1 MKFIL
6 LTVIII
12 CVFIFKILN
21 KNRKRKFLKQ
31 EQKNNIKSSTVIAVA
46 ESLRHPEKQKNNIKS
61 STSVTYKQL
70 LTRNEWKEK
79 VEKIKA
85 RDNNCCRYCKSK
97 YNLQVHHKYYLQYPD
112 HEKVLPWEYKDDALI
127 TLCDKCHKKWHDTHT
142 IKVYYI
148 SRNYKNQL

>member
-31 EQKNNIKSSTVIAVA
+31 E
-46 ESLRHPEKQKNNIKS
+46 QKNNIKS

>member
-70 LTRNEWKEK
+70 LTRNE
-79 VEKIKA
+79 
-85 RDNNCCRYCKSK
+85 
-97 YNLQVHHKYYLQYPD
+97 
-112 HEKVLPWEYKDDALI
+112 
-127 TLCDKCHKKWHDTHT
+127 
-142 IKVYYI
+142 
-148 SRNYKNQL
+148 